1 MSEAIER
8 WRATARGETMS
19 SLMRW
24 LTAPAI
30 ELASMANDTAAVIRR
45 EQRYRDVPAVE
56 PTPGL
61 VAEAIADGTFSLIV
75 SLVIGM
81 PVAQDV
87 RRGHQELL
95 AMREFLARNDWFAQP
110 AGYHRTPPRVR
121 GASLRTRSMRHLG
134 RRISVG
140 ELSFESE
147 YEPHP
152 GEPARER
159 WLSQDENATAVAW
172 VLEHPGGDRP
182 WLVATHGFGMGQP
195 GTNMT
200 GLMARWMHEELGL
213 NVLMP
218 VLPLHGPRSGT
229 RMSGGGLLQP
239 EFASVLHMFSQA
251 VWDIRRMV
259 DWVRSRSSARV
270 GLYGISLGGYA
281 TALASAFID
290 DLACVVAGI
299 PAVDFASL
307 ARDNE
312 PWAFKA
318 YGGDLQ
324 TDWGLVNQVM
334 YPVSPLTFAPR
345 APVDR
350 RFIYAGVADRVARP
364 DQARALW
371 RHWDR
376 CEIEW
381 MSSGHVMA
389 SMKPSLKP
397 LMRRIAAEHLFEPGR
412 APFATD
418 RPLQGAETDGTS
430 GDPIGAAAGGSEG
443 AAEGS

>member
-1 MSEAIER
+1 
-8 WRATARGETMS
+8 MS
-19 SLMRW
+19 SLIRW

-30 ELASMANDTAAVIRR
+30 ELASMANDTASVIRR

-61 VAEAIADGTFSLIV
+61 IAEALADGTFSLLV
-75 SLVIGM
+75 SLLVGV
-81 PVAQDV
+81 PDTQDV

-95 AMREFLARNDWFAQP
+95 AMREFLARNDWFENP
-110 AGYHRTPPRVR
+110 AGYHRTPQRPR
-121 GASLRTRSMRHLG
+121 GATLTPMSTRHLG
-134 RRISVG
+134 RRVELA

-159 WLSQDENATAVAW
+159 WLAQDENATAVAW
-172 VLEHPGGDRP
+172 VLEHTTGRRP
-182 WLVATHGFGMGQP
+182 WLVAVHGFGMGQP
-195 GTNMT
+195 SVNMT
-200 GLMARWMHEELGL
+200 GLMARWIHEDLGL

-218 VLPLHGPRSGT
+218 VLPLHGPRSST
-229 RMSGGGLLQP
+229 RVSGGGLLQP

-259 DWVRSRSSARV
+259 EWIRGRTDAAV
-270 GLYGISLGGYA
+270 GLYGISLGAYSV
-281 TALASAFID
+281 ALASAFID

-318 YGGDLQ
+318 YGGDLR

-334 YPVSPLTFAPR
+334 YPVSPLTFQPR
-345 APVDR
+345 VPVEKR
-350 RFIYAGVADRVARP
+350 AIYAGVADRVARP
-364 DQARALW
+364 DQARGLW
-371 RHWDR
+371 RHWGR
-376 CEIEW
+376 PEIEW

-397 LMRRIAAEHLFEPGR
+397 FLRRIAAEHLFARGE
-412 APFATD
+412 APFATHRD
-418 RPLQGAETDGTS
+418 GLGDADERAGESAGEAAAQRADAER
-430 GDPIGAAAGGSEG
+430 AAAGGAAPAAGPSGSER
-443 AAEGS
+443 S

>member
-1 MSEAIER
+1 
-8 WRATARGETMS
+8 MS

-30 ELASMANDTAAVIRR
+30 EIASMASDTAAVLRR

-61 VAEAIADGTFSLIV
+61 VAEALADGTFSLVV
-75 SLVIGM
+75 SLVLGM
-81 PVAQDV
+81 PDTQDV

-95 AMREFLARNDWFAQP
+95 AMREFLDRNGWFENP
-110 AGYHRTPPRVR
+110 AGYHRTPPRLR
-121 GASLRTRSMRHLG
+121 GTTLTPRRIRHMG
-134 RRISVG
+134 RRV
-140 ELSFESE
+140 ELRELAFESE

-159 WLSQDENATAVAW
+159 WLAQDENGTAVAYL
-172 VLEHPGGDRP
+172 LEHPSPDRP
-182 WLVATHGFGMGQP
+182 WIVATHGFGMGQA
-195 GTNMT
+195 GVNMT
-200 GLMARWMHEELGL
+200 GLMARWMHEDLGL

-218 VLPLHGPRSGT
+218 VLPLHGPRSTT

-239 EFASVLHMFSQA
+239 EFASILHMFSQA

-259 DWVRSRSSARV
+259 GWIRGRTAAPV

-281 TALASAFID
+281 VSLASAFID
-290 DLACVVAGI
+290 DLACVIAGI

-324 TDWGLVNQVM
+324 TDWSLVNHVM
-334 YPVSPLTFAPR
+334 YPVSPLTFEPR
-345 APVDR
+345 IPVEK

-364 DQARALW
+364 EQPRALW
-371 RHWDR
+371 RHWGR
-376 CEIEW
+376 PSIEW
-381 MSSGHVMA
+381 LSSGHVMA
-389 SMKPSLKP
+389 SMKPGLKP
-397 LMRRIAAEHLFEPGR
+397 FLRRIAADHLFERGA

-418 RPLQGAETDGTS
+418 RDDVVMDDAATGADPGVAANPAESASDGAERS
-430 GDPIGAAAGGSEG
+430 
-443 AAEGS
+443 

>member
-1 MSEAIER
+1 
-8 WRATARGETMS
+8 
-19 SLMRW
+19 
-24 LTAPAI
+24 
-30 ELASMANDTAAVIRR
+30 MANDTAAVLRR

-61 VAEAIADGTFSLIV
+61 VAEALADGTFSLLV
-75 SLVIGM
+75 SLVLGM
-81 PVAQDV
+81 PDPKDV

-95 AMREFLARNDWFAQP
+95 AMRDFLTRNGWFQNP
-110 AGYHRTPPRVR
+110 AGYHRTPPR
-121 GASLRTRSMRHLG
+121 LRAVTLSPLRIRHLG
-134 RRISVG
+134 RRIDLR

-147 YEPHP
+147 YEPHL

-159 WLSQDENATAVAW
+159 WLSQDENGTAVAYL
-172 VLEHPGGDRP
+172 LEHATPGRP
-182 WLVATHGFGMGQP
+182 WLVCTHGFGMGQP
-195 GTNMT
+195 GVNMT
-200 GLMARWMHEELGL
+200 GLMARWIHEDLGL
-213 NVLMP
+213 NVMMP

-259 DWVRSRSSARV
+259 DWLRTRTAAPI

-281 TALASAFID
+281 VSLASAFID

-312 PWAFKA
+312 PWAIKA

-324 TDWGLVNQVM
+324 TDWNLVNQVM
-334 YPVSPLTFAPR
+334 YPVSPLTFEPR
-345 APVDR
+345 LPVEKR
-350 RFIYAGVADRVARP
+350 YIYAGVADRVARP

-371 RHWDR
+371 RHWGR
-376 CEIEW
+376 PSIEW
-381 MSSGHVMA
+381 LSSGHVMA
-389 SMKPSLKP
+389 SMKPNLKP
-397 LMRRIAAEHLFEPGR
+397 FLRRIAAEHLFERGQ

-418 RPLQGAETDGTS
+418 ATDATDAASVEDRDPMGGGERP
-430 GDPIGAAAGGSEG
+430 AGSVEQ
-443 AAEGS
+443 S

>member
-1 MSEAIER
+1 
-8 WRATARGETMS
+8 MS
-19 SLMRW
+19 SVIRW

-30 ELASMANDTAAVIRR
+30 ELASMANDTAAVLRR

-61 VAEAIADGTFSLIV
+61 IAEALADGTFSLLV
-75 SLVIGM
+75 SLVLGM
-81 PVAQDV
+81 PDAQDV

-95 AMREFLARNDWFAQP
+95 AMREFLTRNGWFSDP
-110 AGYHRTPPRVR
+110 AGYHRTPPRLRAV
-121 GASLRTRSMRHLG
+121 SLIPRQTRHLG
-134 RRISVG
+134 RRVG
-140 ELSFESE
+140 YAELSFESE

-159 WLSQDENATAVAW
+159 WLAQDDNGTAVAY
-172 VLEHPGGDRP
+172 VLEHPNADRP
-182 WLVATHGFGMGQP
+182 WLLCTHGFGMGQP
-195 GTNMT
+195 SVNLT
-200 GLMARWMHEELGL
+200 GLMARWIHEDLGL

-218 VLPLHGPRSGT
+218 VLPLHGPRSVT

-239 EFASVLHMFSQA
+239 EFASVLHLFSQA

-259 DWVRSRSSARV
+259 DWIRSRSDAPV
-270 GLYGISLGGYA
+270 GLYGVSLGAYA
-281 TALASAFID
+281 VSLASAFID

-324 TDWGLVNQVM
+324 TDWSLVNHVM
-334 YPVSPLTFAPR
+334 YPVSPLSFEPR
-345 APVDR
+345 PSVDQR
-350 RFIYAGVADRVARP
+350 YIFAGVADRVARP

-371 RHWDR
+371 RHWGR
-376 CEIEW
+376 PQIEW
-381 MSSGHVMA
+381 LSSGHVMA
-389 SMKPSLKP
+389 SMKPGLKP
-397 LMRRIAAEHLFEPGR
+397 FLRQIAAEHLFERGE

-418 RPLQGAETDGTS
+418 RATHRVHTEREVGVGEDAAESFSEAGPQSGTDG
-430 GDPIGAAAGGSEG
+430 SE
-443 AAEGS
+443 

>member
-1 MSEAIER
+1 
-8 WRATARGETMS
+8 MS
-19 SLMRW
+19 SLIRW

-30 ELASMANDTAAVIRR
+30 ELASMANDTAAVLRR

-61 VAEAIADGTFSLIV
+61 IAEALADGTFSLLV
-75 SLVIGM
+75 SLVLGM
-81 PVAQDV
+81 PDPQDV
-87 RRGHQELL
+87 RRGHHELL
-95 AMREFLARNDWFAQP
+95 AMREFLTRNGWFNDP
-110 AGYHRTPPRVR
+110 SGYHRTPPP
-121 GASLRTRSMRHLG
+121 LRAVSQIPRRIRHLG
-134 RRISVG
+134 SGVG
-140 ELSFESE
+140 WRVDYTELSFESE

-159 WLSQDENATAVAW
+159 WLSQEDNGTAVAY
-172 VLEHPGGDRP
+172 VLEHVADHPRARRP
-182 WLVATHGFGMGQP
+182 WLVCTHGFGMGQP
-195 GTNMT
+195 GVNLT
-200 GLMARWMHEELGL
+200 GLMARWIHEDLGL

-259 DWVRSRSSARV
+259 DWIRSRSDAPV

-281 TALASAFID
+281 VSLASAFID
-290 DLACVVAGI
+290 DLACVIAGI

-324 TDWGLVNQVM
+324 TDWSLVNHVM
-334 YPVSPLTFAPR
+334 YPVSPLTFEPR
-345 APVDR
+345 APVEK
-350 RFIYAGVADRVARP
+350 RFIYAGVADRVSRP
-364 DQARALW
+364 DQARGLW
-371 RHWDR
+371 RHWGR
-376 CEIEW
+376 PQIEW
-381 MSSGHVMA
+381 LSSGHVMA
-389 SMKPSLKP
+389 SMKPELKP
-397 LMRRIAAEHLFEPGR
+397 FLRRIAAEHLFERGQ

-418 RPLQGAETDGTS
+418 WVRAESSADAGEESAARASEPGPIRGADRS
-430 GDPIGAAAGGSEG
+430 D
-443 AAEGS
+443 

>member
-1 MSEAIER
+1 
-8 WRATARGETMS
+8 MS
-19 SLMRW
+19 SLIRW

-30 ELASMANDTAAVIRR
+30 ELASMASDTASVIRR

-61 VAEAIADGTFSLIV
+61 IAEALADGTFSLLV
-75 SLVIGM
+75 SLVLGM
-81 PVAQDV
+81 PEPQNV

-95 AMREFLARNDWFAQP
+95 AMRDFLDRNGWFSDP
-110 AGYHRTPPRVR
+110 AGYHRTPPR
-121 GASLRTRSMRHLG
+121 LRAVTRTPRRIRHLG
-134 RRISVG
+134 RKVDYT
-140 ELSFESE
+140 ELAFESE

-159 WLSQDENATAVAW
+159 WLAQEDNGTAVAYL
-172 VLEHPGGDRP
+172 LEHAGGDRP
-182 WLVATHGFGMGQP
+182 WLVCTHGFGMGQP
-195 GTNMT
+195 SVNLS
-200 GLMARWMHEELGL
+200 GLMARWIHEDLGL

-259 DWVRSRSSARV
+259 GWLRAKSDAPV
-270 GLYGISLGGYA
+270 GLYGISLGAYA
-281 TALASAFID
+281 VSLASAFLD

-312 PWAFKA
+312 PWAFQA

-324 TDWGLVNQVM
+324 TDWALVNQVM
-334 YPVSPLTFAPR
+334 YPVSPLTFLPR
-345 APVDR
+345 PPVEK

-364 DQARALW
+364 DQARGLW
-371 RHWDR
+371 RHWGR
-376 CEIEW
+376 PQIEW
-381 MSSGHVMA
+381 LSSGHVMA
-389 SMKPSLKP
+389 SMKPALKP
-397 LMRRIAAEHLFEPGR
+397 FLRQIAAQHLFERGQ

-418 RPLQGAETDGTS
+418 RVPGEPEVAGDADREARREADLAPVS
-430 GDPIGAAAGGSEG
+430 GRDWSE
-443 AAEGS
+443 

>member
-1 MSEAIER
+1 
-8 WRATARGETMS
+8 
-19 SLMRW
+19 
-24 LTAPAI
+24 
-30 ELASMANDTAAVIRR
+30 MANDTAAVLRR

-56 PTPGL
+56 PTPL
-61 VAEAIADGTFSLIV
+61 LIAEALADGTFSLLV
-75 SLVIGM
+75 SLVLGM
-81 PVAQDV
+81 PDPRDV

-95 AMREFLARNDWFAQP
+95 SMRDFLPRNDWFDDP
-110 AGYHRTPPRVR
+110 AGYHRTPPR
-121 GASLRTRSMRHLG
+121 LRAVTLTPRTIRHLG
-134 RRISVG
+134 RRVALR

-159 WLSQDENATAVAW
+159 WLAQDENSTAYAYL
-172 VLEHPGGDRP
+172 LEHETPGRP

-195 GTNMT
+195 SVNLT
-200 GLMARWMHEELGL
+200 GLMARWIHEDLGL

-218 VLPLHGPRSGT
+218 ILPLHGPRSTT

-259 DWVRSRSSARV
+259 DWLRHRTSAPI

-281 TALASAFID
+281 VSLASAFID
-290 DLACVVAGI
+290 DLACVIAGI

-312 PWAFKA
+312 PWAIKA

-324 TDWGLVNQVM
+324 TDWALVNQVM
-334 YPVSPLTFAPR
+334 YPVSPLTFEPR
-345 APVDR
+345 APIEKR
-350 RFIYAGVADRVARP
+350 YIYAGVADRVARP
-364 DQARALW
+364 DQARGLW
-371 RHWDR
+371 RHWGR
-376 CEIEW
+376 PPIEW
-381 MSSGHVMA
+381 LSSGHVMA
-389 SMKPSLKP
+389 SMKPNLKP
-397 LMRRIAAEHLFEPGR
+397 FLRRIAAEHLFERGD

-418 RPLQGAETDGTS
+418 VRR
-430 GDPIGAAAGGSEG
+430 SEG
-443 AAEGS
+443 AEPGPAGPAPLDHAERS

>member
-1 MSEAIER
+1 
-8 WRATARGETMS
+8 MS
-19 SLMRW
+19 SLIRW

-30 ELASMANDTAAVIRR
+30 EFASMANDTAAVMRR

-56 PTPGL
+56 PTTGL
-61 VAEAIADGTFSLIV
+61 IAEAIADGTFSLLV
-75 SLVIGM
+75 SLVLGM
-81 PVAQDV
+81 PDAQNV

-95 AMREFLARNDWFAQP
+95 AMREFLTRNAWLDAP
-110 AGYHRTPPRVR
+110 TGYHRTPPQLRAV
-121 GASLRTRSMRHLG
+121 SLIPRRMRHLG
-134 RRISVG
+134 RRVDYG

-159 WLSQDENATAVAW
+159 WLSQEENGTAVAY
-172 VLEHPGGDRP
+172 VLEHPNAHRP
-182 WLVATHGFGMGQP
+182 WLVCTHGFGMGQASV
-195 GTNMT
+195 NLS
-200 GLMARWMHEELGL
+200 GLMARWIHEDLGL

-229 RMSGGGLLQP
+229 RISGGGLLQP

-259 DWVRSRSSARV
+259 DWIRSRSDAPV

-281 TALASAFID
+281 VSLASAFID

-324 TDWGLVNQVM
+324 TDWALVNDVM
-334 YPVSPLTFAPR
+334 YPVSPLSFQPR
-345 APVDR
+345 APVDKR
-350 RFIYAGVADRVARP
+350 YIFAGVADRVARP

-371 RHWDR
+371 RHWGR
-376 CEIEW
+376 PQIEW
-381 MSSGHVMA
+381 LPSGHVMA
-389 SMKPSLKP
+389 SMKPGLKP
-397 LMRRIAAEHLFEPGR
+397 FLRQIAAEHLFERGE

-418 RPLQGAETDGTS
+418 RVREASPADRS
-430 GDPIGAAAGGSEG
+430 D
-443 AAEGS
+443 